1 MSALKLTK
9 VTTLW
14 QRKDLNR
21 KWHKLNL
28 IFKENYTEGSRYGI
42 FVSGKITGLE
52 ERDWRKKFSEGVYK
66 LMRQHGY
73 KIKDI
78 IDPSRL
84 KEVLPELD
92 YEQYMRIDLTLL
104 DMCDTIYMLDN
115 YKDSRGA
122 QRELAYAIEQNKKI
136 IWE

>member
-1 MSALKLTK
+1 MKK
-9 VTTLW
+9 VF
-14 QRKDLNR
+14 
-21 KWHKLNL
+21 
-28 IFKENYTEGSRYGI
+28 I
-42 FVSGKITGLE
+42 SGKITGLE
-52 ERDWRKKFSEGVYK
+52 ECDWRKKFSEGAYK
-66 LMRQHGY
+66 LMLQHGY
-73 KIKDI
+73 RLEDI
-78 IDPSRL
+78 IAPSRL
-84 KEVLPELD
+84 KEVFLGLD

>member
-1 MSALKLTK
+1 MAK
-9 VTTLW
+9 VF
-14 QRKDLNR
+14 
-21 KWHKLNL
+21 
-28 IFKENYTEGSRYGI
+28 I
-42 FVSGKITGLE
+42 SGKITGLE
-52 ERDWRKKFSEGVYK
+52 ERDWRKKFSEGVSK

-73 KIKDI
+73 NIKDI

-92 YEQYMRIDLTLL
+92 YEQYMWIDFTLL
-104 DMCDTIYMLDN
+104 DMCDTIYVLDN